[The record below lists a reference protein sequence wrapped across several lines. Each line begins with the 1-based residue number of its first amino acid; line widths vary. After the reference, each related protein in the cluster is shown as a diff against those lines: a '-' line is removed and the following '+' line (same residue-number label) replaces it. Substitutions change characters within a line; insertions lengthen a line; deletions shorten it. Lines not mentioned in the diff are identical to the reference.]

1 MFQCEDCECFF
12 TDMDV
17 FKTHACVTNQKSP
30 AQSVFSEEG
39 NDTNNNQVWNKAQT
53 QLLIRSYQLLEAK
66 VSQGKLRKKSMWE
79 KISEEMREKGYN
91 FSAEQVSGRWKTLIR
106 AYKNIKAHN
115 AKSGSSL
122 KTYQFENELDEIFAK
137 DPVMT
142 PVKTMSSASQVEES
156 SEDDQMELTKKRSSS
171 EKDSDKNKPPAKKS
185 KSKVSGSQ
193 QMVQMLQSFT
203 VDQAQREREEAER
216 TERRHEE
223 RMQLMRGLVDAI
235 KQSAPQ
241 APTKNRNN

>member
-1 MFQCEDCECFF
+1 
-12 TDMDV
+12 MDV

-115 AKSGSSL
+115 AKSDSSL
-122 KTYQFENELDEIFAK
+122 KTF
-137 DPVMT
+137 
-142 PVKTMSSASQVEES
+142 
-156 SEDDQMELTKKRSSS
+156 
-171 EKDSDKNKPPAKKS
+171 
-185 KSKVSGSQ
+185 
-193 QMVQMLQSFT
+193 
-203 VDQAQREREEAER
+203 
-216 TERRHEE
+216 
-223 RMQLMRGLVDAI
+223 
-235 KQSAPQ
+235 
-241 APTKNRNN
+241 